1 MVQNKRAKEKRG
13 GRGQWAE
20 SNRPTRG
27 AAQGQRGRAPRGRGG
42 TSRDSL
48 AAGGGA
54 ETECE
59 MAEGGMLGSWRG
71 GIEACD
77 WPI

>member
-1 MVQNKRAKEKRG
+1 MVQDKRAEEKKG

-27 AAQGQRGRAPRGRGG
+27 ATQGQRGGA
-42 TSRDSL
+42 SRNSL

-59 MAEGGMLGSWRG
+59 MRG
-71 GIEACD
+71 GRMTED
-77 WPI
+77 G